1 VWGINGTLCRTPP
14 NAEDFEQGA
23 HIRALLLQAIAQTAL
38 TLTALKSEDLEG
50 TAKMKVAAQIRGF
63 GRQDQALEQLV
74 VRLSLEGGVSSI
86 SWSVTA
92 QILEESSYSNQDFAV
107 DLALAVIPA
116 VSCRACSRG
125 RFFGRFAS
133 FLLFQLR
140 WKRVEA
146 KGEFASRILVSLPIA
161 FHGFGHIPGG
171 RAQPIRFSASQVL
184 QNAGDLA
191 FASQVNIRCFRAH
204 CIEKRFLVALFR
216 QVGNFNGI

>member
-1 VWGINGTLCRTPP
+1 MI
-14 NAEDFEQGA
+14 
-23 HIRALLLQAIAQTAL
+23 LQFVIVV
-38 TLTALKSEDLEG
+38 KK
-50 TAKMKVAAQIRGF
+50 KMFV
-63 GRQDQALEQLV
+63 
-74 VRLSLEGGVSSI
+74 
-86 SWSVTA
+86 
-92 QILEESSYSNQDFAV
+92 
-107 DLALAVIPA
+107 
-116 VSCRACSRG
+116 
-125 RFFGRFAS
+125 FFHEVELGP
-133 FLLFQLR
+133 LFVKLR
-140 WKRVEA
+140 WKRAEA